1 MEAAIGS
8 YKSLNKRIIL
18 LLALALCS
26 ARRGSL
32 DLLRNIV
39 NRVQVRSKILVR
51 ELFSTAN
58 LRLVSDLVSNVINHI
73 VERLSQ
79 SFV

>member
-1 MEAAIGS
+1 MQ
-8 YKSLNKRIIL
+8 
-18 LLALALCS
+18 C
-26 ARRGSL
+26 SL

-39 NRVQVRSKILVR
+39 VRVQVRSKVLVR

-58 LRLVSDLVSNVINHI
+58 LRLVSDPVSDVIDHI

-79 SFV
+79 SFLLAGRIS